1 MEVNFLISKEG
12 IYAIKELID
21 SLKNKEIGKIG
32 ITNSNGYTYRV
43 IKQGENEFHISF
55 KKLFE

>member
-21 SLKNKEIGKIG
+21 SCLRRRKM
-32 ITNSNGYTYRV
+32 SV
-43 IKQGENEFHISF
+43 S
-55 KKLFE
+55 